1 MRIIEFNR
9 KKAIQYAR
17 NWAMSRNP
25 KYYNYDAVGGDCTS
39 FVSQIIYEGSGIMN
53 YGLNGWYYRNGNDK
67 SPSWSGVEYLYRFL
81 VNNKTV
87 GPYGKEVQIGQID
100 KGDIVQLSFDGQ
112 RFHHSLVVVDIVNN
126 IRSLNNVLIAA
137 HTEDSLHRRISTY
150 TFNKI
155 RFIKIEGVRYY

>member
-39 FVSQIIYEGSGIMN
+39 FISQVLYEGSGIMN

-100 KGDIVQLSFDGQ
+100 KGDIVQ
-112 RFHHSLVVVDIVNN
+112 
-126 IRSLNNVLIAA
+126 
-137 HTEDSLHRRISTY
+137 
-150 TFNKI
+150 
-155 RFIKIEGVRYY
+155 